1 VGSIFGGLRTASANG
16 KLDFNAVAGPS
27 LASFANNVEFTATA
41 PANGTSVNN
50 TSVTLSLAASTGI
63 FSGVVTLVDPNPFGG
78 ANVTR
83 TPAYS
88 GIVIRRDGLSPVVN
102 TVPSLVVRGFY
113 NVERLP
119 EAGLSGPTT
128 VGDNTGNAPIESGA
142 VLFVRNVP

>member
-1 VGSIFGGLRTASANG
+1 
-16 KLDFNAVAGPS
+16 
-27 LASFANNVEFTATA
+27 
-41 PANGTSVNN
+41 
-50 TSVTLSLAASTGI
+50 
-63 FSGVVTLVDPNPFGG
+63 VVTLVDPNPFGG

-119 EAGLSGPTT
+119 EAGLSAPTT
-128 VGDNTGNAPIESGA
+128 VGPTGNSPIESGA
-142 VLFVRNVP
+142 VLFLRNVP